1 MAHFVIVLDWATND
15 EENVDI
21 LGVFHTFEEA
31 EELFNTHIEYERKL
45 AEEKGYKVDE
55 DFKGCFV
62 AYEDS
67 FYTAEH
73 TRLYIQEVL

>member
-1 MAHFVIVLDWATND
+1 MEHYVVILDWATSN

-31 EELFNTHIEYERKL
+31 EELFNTHVEYEREVAK
-45 AEEKGYKVDE
+45 ERDYKVSE

-62 AYEDS
+62 AYADGDFIE
-67 FYTAEH
+67 EH
-73 TRLYIQEVL
+73 TKLYIQGV